1 MEKERKR
8 HRRTA
13 EERLAELERKRIELL
28 EKQQVALAKIEEEKR
43 RLVKK
48 PILNKMALENQKR
61 FERTVRAIAPDLDHR
76 HFVAIIAEA
85 LVSGIDQEAMAQKG
99 EGLLELHGKT
109 KRGRRPRAVA
119 A

>member
-1 MEKERKR
+1 MENGKKR

-28 EKQQVALAKIEEEKR
+28 ERQQAALAKIEEEKR

-85 LVSGIDQEAMAQKG
+85 LESGIDLDATAQKG
-99 EGLLELHGKT
+99 EELLEKHGT
-109 KRGRRPRAVA
+109 SKRGRRPRAA
-119 A
+119 AA